1 MRLTSAGGLAWQY
14 MGSLDGNLDK
24 GTAIPPRMSREQQD
38 NLGAEIVADDTTM
51 QTAEKLR
58 NMRRERVGDRLTTAK
73 EALIRDI
80 DKALEASES
89 TFWPP
94 RDDKEKSAVTPEMSQ
109 DISAQERIKSEIRE
123 KLGQLRALT
132 FGQAGKER

>member
-1 MRLTSAGGLAWQY
+1 M
-14 MGSLDGNLDK
+14 DGKLGK
-24 GTAIPPRMSREQQD
+24 VIALPPKMSREQQD
-38 NLGAEIVADDTTM
+38 NLGTEIVADDTRM

-58 NMRRERVGDRLTTAK
+58 NMRRDRVGDRLTTAK

-80 DKALEASES
+80 DKALEESES

-123 KLGQLRALT
+123 KLDQLRALT
-132 FGQAGKER
+132 FGG